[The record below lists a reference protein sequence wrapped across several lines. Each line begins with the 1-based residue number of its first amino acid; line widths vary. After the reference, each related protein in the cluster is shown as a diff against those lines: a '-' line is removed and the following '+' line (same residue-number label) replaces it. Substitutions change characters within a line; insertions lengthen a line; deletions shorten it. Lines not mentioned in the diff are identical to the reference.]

1 MSKTPVDSKTKRT
14 SVATIQVACGAAL
27 IGFSPVFAKIAEV
40 GPATT
45 AFYRLAIGGLILVAV
60 LSMRSK
66 KTPTVWNWRTLILPS
81 VCGIIVAI
89 DLSAWHHSIDL
100 IGPGLAT
107 ILGNH
112 QVFVLAGF
120 GILFLGERL
129 TGRLAAA
136 IGCAMVGLFLIFG
149 LEWDQFDSNTREG
162 VAFGALTALMYGSYL
177 IVLRSAQA
185 RQNALSPMGTVAT
198 LSIVAA
204 MFLGFY
210 VWLGGESFHVPDT
223 TTWGVLVAYA
233 VVAHILGWV
242 LISTGISKIPASRAG
257 LLLLLQP
264 ALAFVW
270 DVVLFSRPTKGV
282 EILGAVIALG
292 AIYLGAQNAEG
303 RGQSKD
309 KA

>member
-1 MSKTPVDSKTKRT
+1 MSKSAAKRNSKRISIPT
-14 SVATIQVACGAAL
+14 VQVAAGAAL
-27 IGFSPVFAKIAEV
+27 IGFSPVFAKLANV

-45 AFYRLAIGGLILVAV
+45 AFYRLAIGGLILVAIV
-60 LSMRSK
+60 ALKSK
-66 KTPTVWNWRTLILPS
+66 IKIKTKTLDWKRFILPS
-81 VCGIIVAI
+81 VCGLLVAI

-129 TGRLAAA
+129 TGRLTAA

-162 VAFGALTALMYGSYL
+162 VAFGALTAFMYGSYL
-177 IVLRSAQA
+177 IVLRTAQS
-185 RQNALSPMGTVAT
+185 RQGALSPMATVAT
-198 LSIVAA
+198 LSIVASI
-204 MFLGFY
+204 FLAVY
-210 VWLGGESFHVPDT
+210 VWLGGESFHVPDNS
-223 TTWGVLVAYA
+223 TWLVLFAYA
-233 VVAHILGWV
+233 IIAHILGWV

-264 ALAFVW
+264 ALAFIW
-270 DVVLFSRPTKGV
+270 DVVLFSRPTKGI
-282 EILGAVIALG
+282 EILGAVVALG
-292 AIYLGAQNAEG
+292 AIYLGALNSESKKAE
-303 RGQSKD
+303 
-309 KA
+309 